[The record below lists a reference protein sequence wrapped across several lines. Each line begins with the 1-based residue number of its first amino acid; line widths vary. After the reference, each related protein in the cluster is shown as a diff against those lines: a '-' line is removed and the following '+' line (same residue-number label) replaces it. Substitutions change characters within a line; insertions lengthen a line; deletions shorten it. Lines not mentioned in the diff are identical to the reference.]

1 MQILGMPA
9 SEPKQTTERPV
20 LLDAIDI
27 TLRAIEERARLYRN
41 LVVAV
46 SAVSVLSILF
56 AVFFRHWLAL
66 AGLIILVPLTG
77 AYLVLDSRLLRLWRA
92 GIVEMLRLR
101 GLDVTAFSKTISG
114 FRQVPPNSL
123 NAMISTLPANPELT
137 RRQVPRK
144 EPGVVNDEFEA
155 LERKNAWR
163 ILLGTGFMTLALIC
177 LVSGAYFG
185 SVALLLIGGSLAIL
199 VVALRRR

>member
-1 MQILGMPA
+1 MQEKSPPN
-9 SEPKQTTERPV
+9 EPKQGTDKPV
-20 LLDAIDI
+20 LLETIDV
-27 TLRAIEERARLYRN
+27 TLRTIEERARLYRN

-46 SAVSVLSILF
+46 SAVSVLSVLF
-56 AVFFRHWLAL
+56 AVFFRQWLPL

-77 AYLVLDSRLLRLWRA
+77 AYLILDSRLLHLWRA
-92 GIVEMLRLR
+92 GIVEMQRLR

-114 FRQVPPNSL
+114 FRHVPPNSL
-123 NAMISTLPANPELT
+123 DAMISTLPASPELT
-137 RRQVPRK
+137 RQQVPRK
-144 EPGVVNDEFEA
+144 ELGVVNDEFEA

-185 SVALLLIGGSLAIL
+185 SVTLLLIGGSLAIL
-199 VVALRRR
+199 VVAPWRR